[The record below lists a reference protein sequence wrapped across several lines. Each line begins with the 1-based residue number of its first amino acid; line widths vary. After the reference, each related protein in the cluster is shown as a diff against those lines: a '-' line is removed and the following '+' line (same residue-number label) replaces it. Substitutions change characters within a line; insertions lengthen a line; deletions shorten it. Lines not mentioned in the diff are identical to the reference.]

1 MDAVHHKNNESS
13 AISTLRFL
21 SQFICHR
28 IPERTFQIKGHYFP
42 VCSRCTGIYLG
53 AFSYFIYAFFFYI
66 DYNFILIL
74 SGFLMVIPTTTDG
87 LTQLFSSRESSNILR
102 FATGLFAGI
111 GFAILLK
118 AFKWLILFEGGI

>member
-1 MDAVHHKNNESS
+1 MDAIHDKNKESS

-66 DYNFILIL
+66 DYNFFLIL
-74 SGFLMVIPTTTDG
+74 SGFLMVIPTTIDG

-118 AFKWLILFEGGI
+118 AFKWLILFKGGI

>member
-1 MDAVHHKNNESS
+1 MDIIHSIKNESS
-13 AISTLRFL
+13 VISTLRFF

-28 IPERTFQIKGHYFP
+28 IPERTFKIRGYYFP

-66 DYNFILIL
+66 DYNLFIIL
-74 SGFLMVIPTTTDG
+74 SALFMVTPTTIDG

-118 AFKWLILFEGGI
+118 AFKWLILFKGGI

>member
-118 AFKWLILFEGGI
+118 AFKWLILFKGGI

>member
-1 MDAVHHKNNESS
+1 MDAIYHKNNESS

-74 SGFLMVIPTTTDG
+74 SGFLMVIPTTIDG

-118 AFKWLILFEGGI
+118 AFKWLILFKGGI

>member
-1 MDAVHHKNNESS
+1 M
-13 AISTLRFL
+13 STLRFL

-74 SGFLMVIPTTTDG
+74 SGFLMVIPTTIDG

-118 AFKWLILFEGGI
+118 AFKWLILFKGGI

>member
-1 MDAVHHKNNESS
+1 MDAIHDKNKESS

-28 IPERTFQIKGHYFP
+28 IPESTFQIKGHYFP

-66 DYNFILIL
+66 DYNFFLIL
-74 SGFLMVIPTTTDG
+74 SGFLMVIPTTIDG

-118 AFKWLILFEGGI
+118 AFKWLILFKGGI